1 MYAVLGARL
10 FDIQV
15 SQKDKYQEVGLA
27 QRSQSVVIPSERGS
41 IFDRNGNA
49 LAVSVERMSVWAD
62 PRVIK
67 NPDAY
72 ARKLAPIL
80 GVEFNGL
87 ANSLGTKNRAFV
99 YLARQVEPEISSK
112 VK

>member
-49 LAVSVERMSVWAD
+49 LAVSVERMSIWAD

-87 ANSLGTKNRAFV
+87 ANSPTIMV
-99 YLARQVEPEISSK
+99 CQVWR
-112 VK
+112 